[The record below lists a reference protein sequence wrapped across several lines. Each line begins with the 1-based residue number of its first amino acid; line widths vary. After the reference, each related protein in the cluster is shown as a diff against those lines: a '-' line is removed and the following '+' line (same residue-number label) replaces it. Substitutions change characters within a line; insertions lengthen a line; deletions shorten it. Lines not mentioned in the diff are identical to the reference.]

1 MCVKPL
7 ERWLYFSVLLF
18 YCRWVLVWSS
28 DRWFPSSLSLSLSV
42 PYCGGTKGR
51 SISRETSCGL
61 TFLHHFRVM
70 KIWKKSDKIF
80 WVLNHIGSTF
90 GYLIQVEFLDF
101 NLYKRLNI
109 EFVYY
114 SRKLQ
119 HRSKIHAEGRRNTE
133 TENRKPSDA

>member
-1 MCVKPL
+1 
-7 ERWLYFSVLLF
+7 
-18 YCRWVLVWSS
+18 
-28 DRWFPSSLSLSLSV
+28 
-42 PYCGGTKGR
+42 
-51 SISRETSCGL
+51 
-61 TFLHHFRVM
+61 M

-133 TENRKPSDA
+133 TENRKPSDDTILKQEEPWPERNGKRSI